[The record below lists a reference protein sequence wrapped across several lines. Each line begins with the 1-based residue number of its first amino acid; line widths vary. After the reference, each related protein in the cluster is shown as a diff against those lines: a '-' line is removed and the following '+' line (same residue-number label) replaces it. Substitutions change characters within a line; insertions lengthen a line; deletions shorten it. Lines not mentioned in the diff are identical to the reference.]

1 MLSGPILAIRA
12 DATREGGAGHV
23 MRTLAL
29 AQKWISRGGRCI
41 YLSYHLPAL
50 LKDRLEHGG
59 CEIEMLLKDDAST
72 LSTVVTGLSAR
83 WLLIDHYQLGQV
95 FQQELRLPKKA
106 RLAVVSDHGVK
117 DFHAPDI
124 VIHANLSTTA
134 DYSTATSTSTI
145 LSGPDYILLRQELLS
160 TDTPLPVEEAKN
172 ILITMG
178 GSDPREA
185 GFFIATAL
193 LEEGFLNERNC
204 RVLLGPSYSTEGLA
218 HSLAHPHIELVQSPS
233 SMAEQYQWADIAI
246 CSPSVTSLELA
257 HTGVPM
263 AVCLT
268 ADNQIQVAEALASE
282 SAATLAGD
290 FRTEAHLQ
298 MDVLKNL
305 LDDLETRRAL
315 ALKSQTLVDGKG
327 SARICDRMGLPAIK
341 LRSAQAKDAKQLW
354 KWTNDPTTRQASF
367 QSAPIPWDE
376 HLAWFNASMENAT
389 RLMIIAEND
398 EGIPIAQVRFDQ
410 VAELLFTISISL
422 SPSLRGLGLAPLIIE
437 KSGNHLRGNSHETT
451 IEAWI
456 KSENMA
462 SIRSFE
468 RAGYEHDPDG
478 TLRGSDHTR
487 VRMLSLPLS

>member
-29 AQKWISRGGRCI
+29 AQEWISRGGKCI
-41 YLSYHLPAL
+41 YLSYYLPAL
-50 LKDRLEHGG
+50 LKERLENEG
-59 CEIEMLLKDDAST
+59 CEVEMLLKDDAST
-72 LSTVVTGLSAR
+72 LSAAVAELSAR
-83 WLLIDHYQLGQV
+83 WLLVDHYQLGQV
-95 FQQELRLPKKA
+95 FQQELQLPGKT

-117 DFHAPDI
+117 DFHAPNI

-134 DYSTATSTSTI
+134 DYATAPPTSEI
-145 LSGPDYILLRQELLS
+145 LSGPDYILLRQELIS
-160 TDTPLPVEEAKN
+160 TDRSAPDEEAKK

-185 GFFIATAL
+185 GFSIATAL
-193 LEEGFLNERNC
+193 LDGGFLNKRNC
-204 RVLLGPSYSTEGLA
+204 RVLLGPSYPTEGLA
-218 HSLAHPHIELVQSPS
+218 HTLTHPHVELVQSPS

-257 HTGVPM
+257 HAGVPM

-268 ADNQIQVAEALASE
+268 ADNQIQVAEALASK
-282 SAATLAGD
+282 SAAALAGD
-290 FRTEAHLQ
+290 FRAEAKLQ

-315 ALKSQTLVDGKG
+315 ALKAQTLVDGKG
-327 SARICDRMGLPAIK
+327 SARVCDRMGLPAIK
-341 LRSAQAKDAKQLW
+341 LRPAQVEDARQLW
-354 KWTNDPTTRQASF
+354 EWTNDPTTRQASF

-398 EGIPIAQVRFDQ
+398 EGKPIAQVRFDQ

-437 KSGNHLRGNSHETT
+437 KSGSHLRVDSPETT

-468 RAGYEHDPDG
+468 RAGYQHDLDG